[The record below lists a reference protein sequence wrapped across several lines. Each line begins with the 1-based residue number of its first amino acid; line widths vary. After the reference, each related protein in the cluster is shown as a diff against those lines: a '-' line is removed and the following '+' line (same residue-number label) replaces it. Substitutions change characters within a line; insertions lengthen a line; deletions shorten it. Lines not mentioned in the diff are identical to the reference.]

1 VWCQLSQF
9 GIRPFFFPKGF
20 KITFIPK
27 QNKTKK
33 KHILYKQNTA
43 TLTPTPTPTP
53 PLLFGASL
61 LPLSLSLSLS
71 QSSLLFFFS
80 DVYSSIVLLSS
91 LSGTFCL
98 SLFMCMCVCV
108 YASDLFLILDIRKI
122 AFFNFRVLLCR
133 V

>member
-43 TLTPTPTPTP
+43 TLKPQHQHQHP
-53 PLLFGASL
+53 PFALGLRFS
-61 LPLSLSLSLS
+61 LSLSLSLS